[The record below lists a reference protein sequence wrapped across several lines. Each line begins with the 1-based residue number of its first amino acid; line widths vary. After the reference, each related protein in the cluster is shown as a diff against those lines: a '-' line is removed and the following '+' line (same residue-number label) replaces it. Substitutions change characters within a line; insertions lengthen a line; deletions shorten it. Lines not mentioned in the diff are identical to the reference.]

1 MKTSLAIVV
10 AFVVVGASSNA
21 RAGQPWTEGKHYF
34 PVASVAG
41 STLPSGTMEVTEVF
55 SYGCPECAEFNPV
68 ARKLQ
73 HSLPARAKLVYIP
86 ASFVSSEDW
95 PMFQRAYCTAEV
107 LGIADRTH
115 DAMFDAV
122 WKTGELA
129 LADPSTRRVKNP
141 LPTIEE
147 AARFYNRHS
156 GVKIEDFLAA
166 AKSFSVDVKMKAAD
180 EFIRAYGV
188 NSTPTIVVNR
198 RYRLDAQSAGGY
210 DQLIELVTWLVTKD
224 KK

>member
-1 MKTSLAIVV
+1 
-10 AFVVVGASSNA
+10 
-21 RAGQPWTEGKHYF
+21 
-34 PVASVAG
+34 
-41 STLPSGTMEVTEVF
+41 
-55 SYGCPECAEFNPV
+55 
-68 ARKLQ
+68 
-73 HSLPARAKLVYIP
+73 
-86 ASFVSSEDW
+86 
-95 PMFQRAYCTAEV
+95 
-107 LGIADRTH
+107 
-115 DAMFDAV
+115 
-122 WKTGELA
+122 
-129 LADPSTRRVKNP
+129 